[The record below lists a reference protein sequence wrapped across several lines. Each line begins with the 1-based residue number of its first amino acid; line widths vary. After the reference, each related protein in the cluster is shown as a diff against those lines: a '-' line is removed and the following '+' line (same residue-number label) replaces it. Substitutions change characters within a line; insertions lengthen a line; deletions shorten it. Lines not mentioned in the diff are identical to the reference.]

1 MIIEYYKEMSYEI
14 DIPKLTKVFRDDIGV
29 EKFNS
34 EDVDDLIT
42 YFGDNTLYYLVKYG
56 FNDTDCLED
65 YTLDLITEEV
75 YKILKLWKQEN

>member
-42 YFGDNTLYYLVKYG
+42 YFGDNTLYYL
-56 FNDTDCLED
+56 E
-65 YTLDLITEEV
+65 
-75 YKILKLWKQEN
+75 KIWV